1 VESLAVLGVFS
12 VIAALLLLPLTG
24 LALLERALGGPTI
37 EAHALVNIM
46 FLVWAGVDLFF
57 TQHYAHGP
65 NSMFLIFPGFLAF
78 AAFYGILFPW
88 VAPKAPPQF
97 KKVRALAVL
106 VYLIAFGGLSV
117 VPSFFGNA

>member
-46 FLVWAGVDLFF
+46 FLVWAGVD
-57 TQHYAHGP
+57 
-65 NSMFLIFPGFLAF
+65 MFLIFPGFLAF